1 VDPFPPILAFWQFG
15 SLGMLAWGLAAALP
29 ILIHLWSRRR
39 YREERW
45 AAMEFL
51 LAAMR
56 KNARRIQVEQW
67 LLLAVR
73 TAILLLFALALA
85 DPQLSLLSG
94 WTGVGQAGQTHV
106 VLVIDGSYSMDY
118 RRDNKSRFDAARDLA
133 RQFVA
138 DGRQGDG
145 YTLVVMGQPPQVVIQ
160 KPAFDPSDVSAEIG
174 GLTLRHSGASLAAT
188 LAEVESILRQSST
201 SDPRLVQRR
210 VLFFTDLQQQT
221 WAEVN
226 TADCRERLARLEKLA
241 TLAVVDL
248 GEASSAN
255 LAVARL
261 TTSQPLA
268 TTRAEVTLSAEIQSF
283 ARQDWPR
290 QAVEIL
296 VDGVRIAD
304 ERIDLPAGGQAT
316 VSTPYRFATPGEHVV
331 EVRLADDAL
340 PLDNRRWLSVPV
352 REAIR
357 VLLVGGRP
365 GETRHLALALNPR
378 PNQPGPIE
386 VREVPES
393 ALAESDLTEIDCV
406 MISNVGRFSREEAAV
421 LRAHL
426 ERGGGLVVFLGDSV
440 QAENYNELL
449 AVDNLA
455 ERVLPARLADLVRL
469 DGEARPTDAEP
480 ASSST
485 SPPQFRINPL
495 EYKHPIVAPFR
506 GHEESGLL
514 TIPIW
519 RYVRLSP
526 LPGAQV
532 ALAFDRGDPLLVEET
547 LGRGRSIL
555 LATAAA
561 PDSVDASTTPPTP
574 WTALSSWP
582 SFPPLVHEILR
593 SAVEGRNEDRNRLV
607 GQSLGGAVAGAD
619 RGAPLNLTRP
629 DGSTE
634 QLPLAADGL
643 EAVWTDPRALT
654 SGVYTA
660 QFAGGTTE
668 QFAVNLDTRES
679 DLARFDPEL
688 LPSQFSRQWQ
698 SPASAPLAALPSPSG
713 TSYFR
718 GLLAAV
724 LVLLL
729 VDPALAWYLGRGR
742 G

>member
-1 VDPFPPILAFWQFG
+1 VDPFAPILAFWQFG
-15 SLGMLAWGLAAALP
+15 SLSMLAWGLAAALP

-56 KNARRIQVEQW
+56 KNARRIQLEQW

-85 DPQLSLLSG
+85 DPQLSLLAG
-94 WTGVGQAGQTHV
+94 WTGGGRAGQTHV

-118 RRDNKSRFDAARDLA
+118 RRENKSRFDAARDLA
-133 RQFVA
+133 RQFVT

-145 YTLVVMGQPPQVVIQ
+145 YTLVVMGRPPQVVIPQ
-160 KPAFDPSDVSAEIG
+160 PAFDPDDVSAEIG
-174 GLTLRHSGASLAAT
+174 GLALRHSGASLAAT
-188 LAEVESILRQSST
+188 LAEVETILRHSST
-201 SDPRLVQRR
+201 SEPRLVDRR

-226 TADCRERLARLEKLA
+226 TTDCRERLARLEKLA

-248 GEASSAN
+248 GEPGAAN
-255 LAVARL
+255 LAVTRL
-261 TTSQPLA
+261 TTSQPLV

-296 VDGVRIAD
+296 VDGQRIAD
-304 ERIDLPAGGQAT
+304 ERIDLPARGQVT
-316 VSTPYRFATPGEHVV
+316 VNAPYRFTTPGEHTV

-352 REAIR
+352 REAVRI
-357 VLLVGGRP
+357 LLVGGRP
-365 GETRHLALALNPR
+365 RETRHLALALNPR
-378 PNQPGPIE
+378 PDLPGPIE

-393 ALAESDLTEIDCV
+393 ALAESDLAEVDCV
-406 MISNVGRFSREEAAV
+406 IVSNVGRVSREEAAV
-421 LRAHL
+421 LRGHL
-426 ERGGGLVVFLGDSV
+426 ARGGGLIVFLGDSV

-449 AVDNLA
+449 AAENPA
-455 ERVLPARLADLVRL
+455 ERVLPARLDNVVGL
-469 DGEARPTDAEP
+469 DA
-480 ASSST
+480 ASAT
-485 SPPQFRINPL
+485 TASPLQFRINPL
-495 EYKHPIVAPFR
+495 EYRHVIVAPFR

-514 TIPIW
+514 TMPIW

-526 LPGAQV
+526 LLGAEV
-532 ALAFDRGDPLLVEET
+532 ALAFDGDNPLLVEQT
-547 LGRGRSIL
+547 IGRGRSIL
-555 LATAAA
+555 FATAAA
-561 PDSVDASTTPPTP
+561 PDSVDTSTTPPTP
-574 WTALSSWP
+574 WSAISSWP
-582 SFPPLVHEILR
+582 SFPPLVHEMLR
-593 SAVEGRNEDRNRLV
+593 AAVAGRDQDRNRLV
-607 GQSLGGAVAGAD
+607 GEDLGGTVAGAD
-619 RGAPLNLTRP
+619 RSAPVNLTRP

-634 QLPLAADGL
+634 QLPLATAGL
-643 EAVWTDPRALT
+643 EAAWSDPRALA

-660 QFAGGTTE
+660 QLASGTVE

-698 SPASAPLAALPSPSG
+698 SSASSPLTTIPPAVGA
-713 TSYFR
+713 SYFR
-718 GLLAAV
+718 WLLTAV
-724 LVLLL
+724 LVLLM

>member
-1 VDPFPPILAFWQFG
+1 VDQFVPILAFWQFG
-15 SLGMLAWGLAAALP
+15 SLSMLAWGLTAALP

-56 KNARRIQVEQW
+56 KNARRIQLEQW

-85 DPQLSLLSG
+85 DPQLSLLAG
-94 WTGVGQAGQTHV
+94 WTGGGRAGQTHI

-118 RRDNKSRFDAARDLA
+118 RRENKSRFDAARDLA
-133 RQFVA
+133 RQFVT

-145 YTLVVMGQPPQVVIQ
+145 YTLVVMGRPPQVVIPQ
-160 KPAFDPSDVSAEIG
+160 PAFDPDDVSAEIG
-174 GLTLRHSGASLAAT
+174 GLAMRHCGASLAAT
-188 LAEVESILRQSST
+188 LAEVETILRHSST
-201 SDPRLVQRR
+201 SEPRLVDRR

-226 TADCRERLARLEKLA
+226 TTDCRERLARLKKLS

-248 GEASSAN
+248 GEPGAAN
-255 LAVARL
+255 LAVTRL
-261 TTSQPLA
+261 TTSQPLV

-296 VDGVRIAD
+296 VDGQRIAD
-304 ERIDLPAGGQAT
+304 ERIDLPARGQVT
-316 VSTPYRFATPGEHVV
+316 VNAPYRFTTPGEHTV

-352 REAIR
+352 REAVRI
-357 VLLVGGRP
+357 LLVGGRP
-365 GETRHLALALNPR
+365 RETRHLALALNPR
-378 PNQPGPIE
+378 PDLPGPIE

-393 ALAESDLTEIDCV
+393 ALAESDLTEVDCV
-406 MISNVGRFSREEAAV
+406 IVSNVGRVSREEAAV
-421 LRAHL
+421 LRGHL
-426 ERGGGLVVFLGDSV
+426 ARGGGLIVFLGDSV

-449 AVDNLA
+449 AAENPA
-455 ERVLPARLADLVRL
+455 ERVLPARLDNVVSL
-469 DGEARPTDAEP
+469 DA
-480 ASSST
+480 ASVT
-485 SPPQFRINPL
+485 TASPLQFRINPL
-495 EYKHPIVAPFR
+495 EYRHAIVAPFR

-514 TIPIW
+514 TMPIW

-526 LPGAQV
+526 LSGAEV
-532 ALAFDRGDPLLVEET
+532 ALALDGGDPLLVEQT
-547 LGRGRSIL
+547 IGRGRSIL
-555 LATAAA
+555 FATAAA
-561 PDSVDASTTPPTP
+561 PDSVDTSTTPPTP
-574 WTALSSWP
+574 WSAISSWP
-582 SFPPLVHEILR
+582 SFPPLVHEMLR
-593 SAVEGRNEDRNRLV
+593 AAVAGRDQDRNRLV
-607 GQSLGGAVAGAD
+607 GEDLGGTVTAAD
-619 RGAPLNLTRP
+619 RSAPVNLTRP

-634 QLPLAADGL
+634 QLPLATAGL
-643 EAVWTDPRALT
+643 EAAWSDPRALA

-660 QFAGGTTE
+660 QLASGTVE

-698 SPASAPLAALPSPSG
+698 SSASSPLTTIPPASGA
-713 TSYFR
+713 SYFR
-718 GLLAAV
+718 WLLTAV
-724 LVLLL
+724 LVLLM